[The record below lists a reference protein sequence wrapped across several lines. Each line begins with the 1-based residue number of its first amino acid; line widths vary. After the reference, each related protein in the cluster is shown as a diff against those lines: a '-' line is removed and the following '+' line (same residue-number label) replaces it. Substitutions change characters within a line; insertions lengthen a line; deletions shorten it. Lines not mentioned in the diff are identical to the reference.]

1 MFAKQRYTNTRSAS
15 GEYKLFTQ
23 SHLRVTGQQSQVEQ
37 WEESGASSIPDSGRR
52 AALLAKKKSVCCCLV
67 GFRQGGRPQGK
78 GTWNIRPCHGSSA
91 QLSSALSTSGS
102 SSEPEVAQVWR
113 KGSSQKRRSKMHAG
127 NADVTPLLEARTC
140 HRRES
145 WRLFGT
151 PGPFREQQENISAW
165 KDADYW
171 VGSSLVGM
179 RRLDCSQNNCRTERR
194 VAVAKYNKQDCWFVC
209 DLCSCCNLEL
219 CERSKQ

>member
-1 MFAKQRYTNTRSAS
+1 MFAKQIYTNTRSAS
-15 GEYKLFTQ
+15 GEYKPFTQ
-23 SHLRVTGQQSQVEQ
+23 SHLRVMGQQSQVEQ
-37 WEESGASSIPDSGRR
+37 WEESEASSNPDSGRR

-67 GFRQGGRPQGK
+67 GFRQGGRPRGK

-91 QLSSALSTSGS
+91 QLSSALSASGS

-113 KGSSQKRRSKMHAG
+113 KGSSQKRCSKMHAG

-151 PGPFREQQENISAW
+151 PRPFREQKTFLPGRMQITESGARWSGCGAWTAPRITAGRNAGLLSPNIIS
-165 KDADYW
+165 
-171 VGSSLVGM
+171 
-179 RRLDCSQNNCRTERR
+179 
-194 VAVAKYNKQDCWFVC
+194 
-209 DLCSCCNLEL
+209 
-219 CERSKQ
+219 